1 MNIGIVTDFYLNS
14 GGGENFVQSEL
25 DTLKDLD
32 EIYKNKINFYYI
44 TTNKQSFSKLNEK
57 YKNTIYFNKDGF
69 LNRASLFLN
78 TLESIRK
85 FVRKF
90 KLNMFENFL
99 KKKNINFLIF
109 ITPSKLVYFCRNINF
124 ISTLWELQH
133 KTHPHLEEYK
143 NIHFDLKE
151 RDNIAKFISLYSYKI
166 LVGTSKSE
174 EDFSKF
180 YNCDKSRIVKKY
192 TQSILVN
199 KAKEIVNDKTDEKL
213 KDYLFYPAQ
222 FWSHKNH
229 MYIVDAFNEIKKKNI
244 NLKCVFTGSDKGYL
258 NKIKDQINKKYLNEF
273 FVFYN
278 YLPDDE
284 IIKLYMN
291 CKGVIIPS
299 VVGTYTFPHI
309 EAFYFKKI
317 VFSCVEN
324 LDPEFKKRV
333 VPIDLKDPK
342 SFLKRYEEFFKKKD
356 EDIDKL
362 LVSNKDFHEK
372 NFSSEINLNI
382 YETLINKYLQGIT

>member
-229 MYIVDAFNEIKKKNI
+229 MYIVDAFNEIKKK
-244 NLKCVFTGSDKGYL
+244 
-258 NKIKDQINKKYLNEF
+258 KYKF
-273 FVFYN
+273 KVC
-278 YLPDDE
+278 
-284 IIKLYMN
+284 LYR
-291 CKGVIIPS
+291 I
-299 VVGTYTFPHI
+299 
-309 EAFYFKKI
+309 
-317 VFSCVEN
+317 
-324 LDPEFKKRV
+324 
-333 VPIDLKDPK
+333 
-342 SFLKRYEEFFKKKD
+342 
-356 EDIDKL
+356 
-362 LVSNKDFHEK
+362 
-372 NFSSEINLNI
+372 
-382 YETLINKYLQGIT
+382 